1 MTTSGQI
8 RIGAQRQSYAGR
20 WMGRRKFITLIGGSA
35 ISWPLAS
42 YALQPRGLPKR
53 IGALSAYSQCPLRPD
68 NPAVRALGE
77 LGWIEGQNF
86 VFDCVSSVDR
96 VDQVP
101 ALARD
106 LVSRRPD
113 VLIAG
118 PWTHVI
124 ALKQQTTTIPIV
136 MVTGLEPERLGLVAS
151 LARPEGNVTGVAWF
165 FLLSKQMELLKE
177 IVPHLKRVA
186 FIEGGPSPGP
196 EVIKIGT
203 EDAAIAAS
211 RLGLTGQLFQP
222 AVASDYEETFAR
234 IAAEHLMLR
243 LSHRPR
249 STAKTKR
256 ASVSSRFA
264 I

>member
-1 MTTSGQI
+1 M
-8 RIGAQRQSYAGR
+8 AG
-20 WMGRRKFITLIGGSA
+20 
-35 ISWPLAS
+35 PLAC
-42 YALQPRGLPKR
+42 YAQQPRSAPPKR
-53 IGALSAYSQCPLRPD
+53 VGFLTQFGCPTAPESPLIRRL
-68 NPAVRALGE
+68 AE
-77 LGWIEGQNF
+77 HGWAEGRNL
-86 VFDCVSSVDR
+86 VFDCVSTIDR
-96 VDQVP
+96 LDQVP
-101 ALARD
+101 TLARE

-118 PWTHVI
+118 PHTFVT
-124 ALKQQTTTIPIV
+124 ALKHETATIPIV
-136 MVTGLEPERLGLVAS
+136 MLGGWEPVRLGLIAS
-151 LARPEGNVTGVAWF
+151 FARPEGNVTGVAWF
-165 FLLSKQMELLKE
+165 NLLSKQMELLKE
-177 IVPHLKRVA
+177 IVPHLKRVV

>member
-20 WMGRRKFITLIGGSA
+20 WMGRRKFITLIVGSV

-42 YALQPRGLPKR
+42 YALQPRRPLKR
-53 IGALSAYSQCPLRPD
+53 IGTLAAIGRCPLRPD
-68 NPAVRALGE
+68 NPAVRALGK

-96 VDQVP
+96 EDQVP
-101 ALARD
+101 ALARE
-106 LVSRRPD
+106 LISRRPD

-136 MVTGLEPERLGLVAS
+136 MVTGLEPEQLGLVAS

-165 FLLSKQMELLKE
+165 FLLPKQMELLKE
-177 IVPHLKRVA
+177 IVPNLRRVA
-186 FIEGGPSPGP
+186 YVVGRTAAPP
-196 EVIKIGT
+196 EVLKIAE
-203 EDAAIAAS
+203 EDRQFAAS
-211 RLGLTGQLFQP
+211 ALGFSWEVFP
-222 AVASDYEETFAR
+222 AAVADDYDVFHDQDGPPDQHPPSLES
-234 IAAEHLMLR
+234 AAKMY
-243 LSHRPR
+243 P
-249 STAKTKR
+249 A
-256 ASVSSRFA
+256 
-264 I
+264 

>member
-118 PWTHVI
+118 P
-124 ALKQQTTTIPIV
+124 
-136 MVTGLEPERLGLVAS
+136 
-151 LARPEGNVTGVAWF
+151 
-165 FLLSKQMELLKE
+165 
-177 IVPHLKRVA
+177 
-186 FIEGGPSPGP
+186 
-196 EVIKIGT
+196 
-203 EDAAIAAS
+203 
-211 RLGLTGQLFQP
+211 
-222 AVASDYEETFAR
+222 
-234 IAAEHLMLR
+234 
-243 LSHRPR
+243 
-249 STAKTKR
+249 
-256 ASVSSRFA
+256 
-264 I
+264 